1 VSGNNLPIDSK
12 CLEILDAALRHSIT
26 LTQSYPAEEL
36 LAKMQSGPKDLL
48 RLTDAL
54 RDPPPAA
61 MWLQDSFLARHLPIV
76 LRLQDASSDDPGRSG
91 SLQRLLFGEIDCRR
105 WRWTRWVYP
114 SIILVAAILVAIL
127 LGTTIV
133 PTFKEMFLDFDLR
146 LPAPTRWLI
155 WMSDC
160 MILHPVWSIG
170 AVIAL
175 LGLFA
180 LTRIGM
186 LWIEDRI
193 PSDSILSFLLSGS
206 RRQLR
211 GMARWTGSLAEM
223 LRLGIPIPQA
233 IRLAGMLSGQRSL
246 EMQSMRLAQESANGR
261 EIGVSSRSNVRRTWS
276 ISPVAMA
283 ALQYPDSDKRIALLR
298 TLSDLYWNRLA
309 VPSRASA
316 GWIAPLA
323 VVLVGT
329 IVAFVAI
336 ALFMPLISL
345 VTSLSS

>member
-1 VSGNNLPIDSK
+1 MSGNNLPIDSK